1 MDRRTFL
8 GTMAAGFLA
17 QAVSLPVAA
26 APLDELIGESPTIA
40 RVRRTIRKLAR
51 PGGPRPGVVL
61 AGETGSGKSLGADL
75 LFRLG
80 RPGRP
85 LLSLS
90 WAAPVPTDKLFGLLQ
105 EARGGTLILQEV
117 DILDPAE
124 QIRLLEELGPLRST
138 TWVISTISNPYQAT
152 HTGWMRPDL
161 YRVLS
166 GAVIEMPPLR
176 DRGDDACLLAERLIA
191 RYRRQYDLPAM
202 NLAPDARA
210 YLVTYQWP
218 GNVRELSHQ
227 IERAVL
233 LADDERITAELLAP
247 EGYLDHRMAGSHPS
261 WPRALSFDA
270 AAPSSTTL

>member
-1 MDRRTFL
+1 MSMHRLAFL

-17 QAVSLPVAA
+17 QAASLPVSA

-51 PGGPRPGVVL
+51 PGGPRPSVVL

-85 LLSLS
+85 LLSLN
-90 WAAPVPTDKLFGLLQ
+90 WAAPVPASKLFGLLQ
-105 EARGGTLILQEV
+105 EASGGTLILQEV
-117 DILDPAE
+117 DMLDPAE
-124 QIRLLEELGPLRST
+124 QIRLLEELRPLSST
-138 TWVISTISNPYQAT
+138 TWVISTIRNPHQAT

-191 RYRRQYDLPAM
+191 RYCRRYDLPAM
-202 NLAPDARA
+202 DLTPDARA
-210 YLVTYQWP
+210 YLAKYPWP
-218 GNVRELSHQ
+218 GNVLELSHQ

-233 LADDERITAELLAP
+233 LADDDRITAELLAP
-247 EGYLDHRMAGSHPS
+247 EGYVG
-261 WPRALSFDA
+261 PRAFPLDA
-270 AAPSSTTL
+270 AEPSSTTL